1 MNYQGSEL
9 QLWTGSGS
17 TAHTYACATSLSVNI
32 NRDSLDIACKDCGP
46 YGASLPGTITWDI
59 STNCLYTTSK
69 DASGGTV
76 NHYAEMVDDML
87 AGRPVLCTWSSVSN
101 YNAAITAGGDDEG
114 HIFNETTKAK
124 SANDLYYGYAVITSV
139 ELTADN
145 GSVAEYS
152 VSLQGKGAIN
162 KGGVGP
168 TA

>member
-9 QLWTGSGS
+9 QLWTGSGN
-17 TAHTYACATSLSVNI
+17 TAHTFACATSLSVNI

-59 STNCLYTTSK
+59 STNCLYTTSG
-69 DASGGTV
+69 SGSGAT
-76 NHYAEMVDDML
+76 NHYADMVDAMI
-87 AGRPVLCTWSSVSN
+87 AGTPILCTWASVSN
-101 YNAAITAGGDDEG
+101 YDTAVTGGGDTEG
-114 HIFNETTKAK
+114 HIFNDTTKAK

-152 VSLQGKGAIN
+152 VSLQGKGALN

-168 TA
+168 AA